1 MQTFRAIVR
10 MLSGSAALAGST
22 TAMTRGFLE
31 LTEAQLEQVAGGGG
45 HPNVGSGGTAIG
57 ESGRPPI
64 PK

>member
-1 MQTFRAIVR
+1 MQTLRAIVR
-10 MLSGSAALAGST
+10 TLSGSATLAGST
-22 TAMTRGFLE
+22 TAMTRGLLE